1 MPKTSA
7 GILLYKRKDGDLR
20 VFLVHPGGPF
30 FAKKDAGAWSVPKG
44 EIDEGE
50 DALAAA
56 KREFEEETGCRPE
69 GEFIPLSE
77 VTQKSGKIV
86 RAWAV
91 EGECDAQKIRSNTF
105 TLEWPPKSGRMQE
118 FPEVDRAGW
127 FTVGE
132 AKEKINPAQIAL
144 LEELLAISKGKPY

>member
-77 VTQKSGKIV
+77 VTQKSGKVV
-86 RAWAV
+86 RSWAV
-91 EGECDAQKIRSNTF
+91 EGECDAQTIRSNTF
-105 TLEWPPKSGRMQE
+105 TLEWPPRSGKRQE